1 MTGAESEENTHN
13 SLRKLKP
20 KANKNMTCC
29 CIWWPTGFNAVLCL
43 HKASWRN
50 NSNEPSHFIWAKGP
64 FHLSSIKKLNH
75 TAKCAPC
82 VFQALQA
89 FQNIIWCMALLN
101 FWEEKRKHFFTGD
114 CDYYWIE
121 WGFNS
126 FKTIIYRKKKKKAHP
141 YPRTKSTISWNWF
154 DPSDSVFCHPSVLRF
169 HISPR
174 VAAWSPPSMFCIST
188 IALPLWVPLWVNK
201 NNTSAHAGAFLRP
214 STQSLPAVIHKFQ
227 LFTAWDSILNQ
238 LHVKT

>member
-75 TAKCAPC
+75 TANCAPC

-114 CDYYWIE
+114 GDYYWIE

-126 FKTIIYRKKKKKAHP
+126 FKTIIYRKKKKK
-141 YPRTKSTISWNWF
+141 STSISKNQIHYFLKLIWPKWLSLLSSLCAQISHF
-154 DPSDSVFCHPSVLRF
+154 SKGSCMVSAKYVLHIHHCITSVCTTMSE
-169 HISPR
+169 
-174 VAAWSPPSMFCIST
+174 
-188 IALPLWVPLWVNK
+188 
-201 NNTSAHAGAFLRP
+201 
-214 STQSLPAVIHKFQ
+214 
-227 LFTAWDSILNQ
+227 
-238 LHVKT
+238 